1 MISGGCLIS
10 ELGGSRFWFDGPKL
24 LWGDLNFD
32 SMIDDPGCSVD
43 ELLGCNKVCLLVQEN
58 SKTNLK
64 FIELE
69 KYSSYVRLISITA
82 LVLGFI

>member
-10 ELGGSRFWFDGPKL
+10 ELSGSRFWFDGPKL

-69 KYSSYVRLISITA
+69 KHSSYMRLISITA